1 MPPKMKLFYCYV
13 DNAGQFHTP
22 INHQGDMV
30 NRDLVVVSSL
40 WIPKDLRLELFYR
53 LLKCRAGYLRK
64 IHFKTFRKTNG
75 SPEKTG
81 RRWLEEFFENWLD
94 KVFWKSTAIVRIWPT
109 YDSTRYGEVFSVSA
123 CKREHNYWILSNL
136 DGARKYFFQS
146 SPVSLSLI
154 HDRRPEM
161 TDYFEHGKKYTF
173 QDYIAK
179 RLLEANVKDSKSL
192 ELPKRRKYGV
202 DPDEEIFQLCDLLSG
217 TARLWFRRGLALPTS
232 HNKAKRFCARILQ
245 ECIRS
250 WMTDP
255 SIRKHVSISVF
266 PTEQN
271 EFYDVL
277 LQGLPIQ
284 TPTRPVAAGV
294 VNS

>member
-1 MPPKMKLFYCYV
+1 MPPEMKSFHCYV

-22 INHQGDMV
+22 IDHPLDRV

-40 WIPKDLRLELFYR
+40 WIPKDLRLELFSS
-53 LLKCRAGYLRK
+53 LLRRRENYYGK
-64 IHFKTFRKTNG
+64 IHFKNFRKTHGNC
-75 SPEKTG
+75 EKTG

-94 KVFWKSTAIVRIWPT
+94 QLFWKSTAIVRIWPN
-109 YDSTRYGEVFSVSA
+109 YDPTRYGEMASVSA
-123 CKREHNYWILSNL
+123 CKREHNYWIRSNL

-146 SPVSLSLI
+146 SFVSLSLI

-161 TDYFEHGKKYTF
+161 TDYFEDGEKHTF
-173 QDYIAK
+173 WDYIAK
-179 RLLEANVKDSKSL
+179 HLLEINVKDSKFI
-192 ELPKRRKYGV
+192 ELPERRRYGV